1 MEVPLYNWSSMM
13 GNAVDWTGET
23 FGQLLVLESG
33 PKCKC
38 LCSCGKEVLVVK
50 GNLTNGHTK
59 SCGCLRLT
67 VSAKVRLRHGRTANG
82 ELDRTWRSWHKML
95 ERIRYPELNPHYVG
109 ISICD
114 RWEPRQGGSWENFL
128 ADMGERPEGK
138 SLDRIKP
145 DGNYEPGNCR
155 WATPLEQSQNRRAWK
170 HTPEG
175 LARINAGRTK

>member
-1 MEVPLYNWSSMM
+1 MAAKIVVPHGFQSFEL
-13 GNAVDWTGET
+13 T
-23 FGQLLVLESG
+23 FLEEL
-33 PKCKC
+33 PNYKCKC
-38 LCSCGKEVLVVK
+38 MCSCGKEVILAK
-50 GNLTNGHTK
+50 FNFTSGHTK
-59 SCGCLRLT
+59 SCGHLIKTTKPKLT
-67 VSAKVRLRHGRTANG
+67 HGRTCNG
-82 ELDRTWRSWHKML
+82 KLDGTYMSWRKML
-95 ERIRYPELNPHYVG
+95 ERVRYPQFNPHYIG

-175 LARINAGRTK
+175 LARINAGRKK